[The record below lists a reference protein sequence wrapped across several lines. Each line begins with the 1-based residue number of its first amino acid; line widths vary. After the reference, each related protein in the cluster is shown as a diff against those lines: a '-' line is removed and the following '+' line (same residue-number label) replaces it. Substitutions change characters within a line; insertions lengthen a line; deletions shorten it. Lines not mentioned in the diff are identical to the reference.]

1 MCYLNEKKS
10 LPANIDFVYLYTRY
24 YPEYEK
30 WYDSPGIEQYQMVL
44 LTIFILTDPK
54 CSHFN
59 FKQLKEFSLNVQVD

>member
-30 WYDSPGIEQYQMVL
+30 WYDSHGIE
-44 LTIFILTDPK
+44 
-54 CSHFN
+54 
-59 FKQLKEFSLNVQVD
+59 